1 MLGAEARLTFLIL
14 ISGSIFVV
22 LGTLALYLRNKKK
35 QAEELMHLSKENEIY
50 SKELLLNKENEL
62 VQMSTFLVSKNEFIN
77 NISRDLEYHVSLVN
91 NKNEKKKF

>member
-1 MLGAEARLTFLIL
+1 
-14 ISGSIFVV
+14 
-22 LGTLALYLRNKKK
+22 
-35 QAEELMHLSKENEIY
+35 MHLSKENEIY

-91 NKNEKKKF
+91 NKNEKKF